1 MKHALILCS
10 GGLDSI
16 TTAYYAKKRNPSSL
30 TLLFCAYGQAQEQY
44 ERRAVKY
51 HAHQLKAQY
60 VEIALPALANLTQA
74 QRKAIKKNENHLSDT
89 KSESNQWFVPGR
101 NTLLIAHAL
110 AYIESHYSRKE
121 KMLLYLGFK
130 NEGNDP
136 FSDATKEYVKRM
148 QKLLKQASKQTI
160 ILKTPFITKDKE
172 EIIKKGIKLGINYT
186 TTWSCY
192 APREQKQ
199 CGVCLACR
207 LRKAGFKWANVQ
219 DPTFYA
225 Q

>member
-1 MKHALILCS
+1 
-10 GGLDSI
+10 
-16 TTAYYAKKRNPSSL
+16 
-30 TLLFCAYGQAQEQY
+30 
-44 ERRAVKY
+44 
-51 HAHQLKAQY
+51 
-60 VEIALPALANLTQA
+60 
-74 QRKAIKKNENHLSDT
+74 
-89 KSESNQWFVPGR
+89 
-101 NTLLIAHAL
+101 
-110 AYIESHYSRKE
+110 
-121 KMLLYLGFK
+121 MLLYLGFK